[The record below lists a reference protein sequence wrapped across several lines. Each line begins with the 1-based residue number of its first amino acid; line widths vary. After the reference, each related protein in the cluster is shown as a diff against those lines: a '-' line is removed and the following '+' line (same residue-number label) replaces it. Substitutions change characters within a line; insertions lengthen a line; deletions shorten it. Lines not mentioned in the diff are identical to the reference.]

1 MVLFFIFSD
10 NEAITDDPV
19 KTVTNE
25 AFHVSEKPHAHA
37 HIFTAGGVKTYLQNK
52 AVFWHL
58 NSHVVNQNFHVFS
71 ALRTSNRIRC
81 SSFCTSKAFLKP
93 RCPCTRR
100 TVDIQ
105 HEVVVVLS

>member
-1 MVLFFIFSD
+1 MRSFDYLVDTDELDGVILYNSD

-58 NSHVVNQNFHVFS
+58 NSHVVNQNFHVIF
-71 ALRTSNRIRC
+71 C
-81 SSFCTSKAFLKP
+81 SCTCKAF
-93 RCPCTRR
+93 
-100 TVDIQ
+100 
-105 HEVVVVLS
+105 

>member
-1 MVLFFIFSD
+1 MNLMVLFIIFSD

-37 HIFTAGGVKTYLQNK
+37 HIFIAGGVKTYLQNK

-58 NSHVVNQNFHVFS
+58 NSHVVNRNFHV
-71 ALRTSNRIRC
+71 TVC
-81 SSFCTSKAFLKP
+81 SQDFQQNSLF
-93 RCPCTRR
+93 
-100 TVDIQ
+100 
-105 HEVVVVLS
+105 VLLY